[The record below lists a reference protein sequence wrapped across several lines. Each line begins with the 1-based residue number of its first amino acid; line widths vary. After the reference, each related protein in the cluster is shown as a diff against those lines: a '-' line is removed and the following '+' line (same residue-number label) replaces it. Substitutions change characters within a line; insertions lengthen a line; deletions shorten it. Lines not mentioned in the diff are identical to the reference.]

1 MNNKAGNDVWAR
13 ELLLCQLT
21 ANSSFVSAYL
31 SLMCSWDS
39 LWKGEENE
47 VALSLKRCGYRFP
60 NLKARFITKNR
71 HLLPHIRDMVKPIAD
86 EDQGKA
92 REYIVKNFIGF
103 GYKEASHF
111 LRNVGYF
118 DLAIIDRHILSFLK
132 TQGLSF
138 NFKTMT
144 KYRYLQM
151 ESVLRSISNA
161 LGIDLGI
168 LDLFIWFEETE
179 TVLK

>member
-1 MNNKAGNDVWAR
+1 
-13 ELLLCQLT
+13 
-21 ANSSFVSAYL
+21 
-31 SLMCSWDS
+31 MCSWDS
-39 LWKGEENE
+39 LWNAREDE
-47 VALSLKRCGYRFP
+47 VALSLKTCGYRFP
-60 NLKARFITKNR
+60 NLKAKFIVRNR
-71 HLLPHIRDMVKPIAD
+71 HFLPHIRDLIKPIAD

-92 REYIVKNFIGF
+92 REYIVRNFVGF

-118 DLAIIDRHILSFLK
+118 DLAIIDRHVISFLK
-132 TQGLSF
+132 AQGASL
-138 NFKTMT
+138 NFKTLT
-144 KYRYLQM
+144 RYRYLQA
-151 ESVLRSISNA
+151 ESILRSISNA